1 MIRVLL
7 VEDQAMVRGA
17 LAALLA
23 LHPDLEIAG
32 EAGSAEEALELLRGP
47 LAAAPPDVALV
58 DVQLPGISGIEL
70 VAELP
75 AVAPQVQALV
85 LTTFARPGYARRALE
100 AGARGFLLKDAPA
113 DRLAVAIRRVRGG
126 ERVIDPELAVDA
138 MTDGLSPLTERETEV
153 LQAARAH
160 GTVAEIAAALHLAP
174 GTVRNH
180 LSAAIGKV
188 GGRTRA
194 EAVRRAEDR
203 GWL

>member
-1 MIRVLL
+1 VISVLL

-32 EAGSAEEALELLRGP
+32 EAGSAEEALDLLAGRP
-47 LAAAPPDVALV
+47 VDVVLV
-58 DVQLPGISGIEL
+58 DVQLPGMSGIDL
-70 VAELP
+70 VGRLAEAHP
-75 AVAPQVQALV
+75 GARALV

-113 DRLAVAIRRVRGG
+113 DRLAVAIRRVHGG

-138 MTDGLSPLTERETEV
+138 MTDGASPLTAREAEV
-153 LQAARAH
+153 LRAARAH
-160 GTVAEIAAALHLAP
+160 GTIAEIAGALHLAP

-194 EAVRRAEDR
+194 EAVRRADEQ